1 MRKLRVVF
9 TTLGGAV
16 PALLAAVLVPTVDA
30 CGSDSPVSGDAST
43 AEAGKDSSSDSSVDS
58 PLFPDGSPNVDAS
71 DGAAPV
77 CFGGFPPVSYIVQLP
92 PPGVVADP
100 GQICAV
106 VSPPVSSNTS
116 ARVTLTKYSPSLE
129 TADGFIAVPSAIVAS
144 MVGLPAVTVSA
155 SSDPKFAGLQVT
167 GMAPVSGGYQF
178 QASWPG
184 ALPHS
189 SFGGQMTVKTSFTIN
204 CGDGATQTVESI
216 TKIDFCIDGDSFDWV
231 SSGDACTVCQVI
243 AEMAP
248 SPIVSDN
255 RGDDLPL
262 GRVIR
267 IRVVEVARAGRQ
279 VLLFAENDAGD
290 DAKFEWRISG
300 GALERIADDV
310 MLWSMPDEGS
320 ESPFGQVAVWNEAG
334 AVVENFLWGAA

>member
-9 TTLGGAV
+9 TTMGGAV
-16 PALLAAVLVPTVDA
+16 PALLATVLVPMVDG
-30 CGSDSPVSGDAST
+30 CGVDSPISGDASAT
-43 AEAGKDSSSDSSVDS
+43 EAGKDSSKDSSNDA
-58 PLFPDGSPNVDAS
+58 PLFPDGSPDLDAS
-71 DGAAPV
+71 DAAAPLCINAV
-77 CFGGFPPVSYIVQLP
+77 PMTHIVSLP

-106 VSPPVSSNTS
+106 AVPPVSSNTS
-116 ARVTLTKYSPSLE
+116 ARVTLSKYSPSLE
-129 TADGFIAVPSAIVAS
+129 TADGFIAMAPALAAS
-144 MVGLPAVTVSA
+144 VVGLPAVTVT
-155 SSDPKFAGLQVT
+155 SSTDPKFAGMQIT
-167 GMAPVSGGYQF
+167 GMTGISGGYQF

-184 ALPHS
+184 PLPHATY
-189 SFGGQMTVKTSFTIN
+189 GGQMTVTTAFTIT

-216 TKIDFCIDGDSFDWV
+216 TKIDFCIDGNTFDWV
-231 SSGDACTVCQVI
+231 SSGDACTICQVI

-279 VLLFAENDAGD
+279 VLLFAENDAGE
-290 DAKFEWRISG
+290 DAKFEWRTSG
-300 GALERIADDV
+300 GTLERIADDV

-320 ESPFGQVAVWNEAG
+320 EWPFGQVAVWNEAG
-334 AVVENFLWGAA
+334 AVVENFVWGAA

>member
-30 CGSDSPVSGDAST
+30 CGSDSPGSGDAST
-43 AEAGKDSSSDSSVDS
+43 PVEAGEDSSKDANDEG
-58 PLFPDGSPNVDAS
+58 PQFPGDA
-71 DGAAPV
+71 DAAPV
-77 CFGGFPPVSYIVQLP
+77 PPEPVCLGGFDTIIVELPPV
-92 PPGVVADP
+92 GVVADP
-100 GQICAV
+100 GQLCAV
-106 VSPPVSSNTS
+106 VQQPVSSNTS
-116 ARVTLTKYSPSLE
+116 ARVTLTNFSQGLQ
-129 TADGFIAVPSAIVAS
+129 TATGFVALAPGIAAS
-144 MVGLPAVTVSA
+144 MVGLPSITVPA
-155 SSDPKFAGLQVT
+155 STNPAFATMQVAGLVAIQ
-167 GMAPVSGGYQF
+167 GGYIF
-178 QASWPG
+178 KASWTG
-184 ALPHS
+184 KLPNGY
-189 SFGGQMTVKTSFTIN
+189 GGQMTVRVSYTIS
-204 CGDGATQTVESI
+204 CADGGTQTVDSI
-216 TKIDFCIDGDSFDWV
+216 TKIDLCIDGNTVDWV
-231 SSGDACTVCQVI
+231 SSGDACTVCAVI

-300 GALERIADDV
+300 GTLEPVADDV

-320 ESPFGQVAVWNEAG
+320 QSPFGQVAVWNEDG